1 MKLLVIVTEFPKATE
16 TFIYRD
22 LLKFAEGGAEIEL
35 HHLAPFRTKQPLHRF
50 AEPTRNWARYT
61 PFFGGAAAGALLRA
75 AVRWPGRLA
84 KAVAQ
89 IVAAHARRPRLCLKS
104 LALVPK
110 ALAMAEEAQRSGVD
124 HVHAEFAGHPATVAW
139 LMHRFGGPTYSVSC
153 RAHDIF
159 RTQALLGA
167 KLGEA
172 AAVRTVSG
180 YGRDFLKSRVPAL
193 VAREIHVI
201 HSSVDLASIEASP
214 PPAGPFRILFVGA
227 LEAKKGVE
235 HLLDA
240 LGLAADT
247 LGDWRCDL
255 LGGGPLRSAL
265 EARAKQ
271 LGIAGRVRFHGAVDF
286 ETVAAAYRSAHL
298 CVAPSVVGPGGRQ
311 EGIPN
316 VMIEALAY
324 ARPAISTPISGI
336 PELIESGVN
345 GLLVPPGDAEA
356 LAEAILRV
364 NRDPAFAAALGRRGR
379 ETVEAR
385 FDLSVNAARQLALF
399 RAAAAPFG
407 RPAPCAAPAASSAA
421 LPLA

>member
-1 MKLLVIVTEFPKATE
+1 MKLLVIVTEYPKATE

-22 LLKFAEGGAEIEL
+22 LLKFAESGAEIDL
-35 HHLAPFRTKQPLHRF
+35 HHLAPFRKGQPLHRF
-50 AEPTRNWARYT
+50 AEPTRAWARYT
-61 PFFGGAAAGALLRA
+61 PFFGRAAAGALLRGLVRRPA
-75 AVRWPGRLA
+75 ALA

-89 IVAAHARRPRLCLKS
+89 IVWAYARHPKLCLKS

-110 ALAMAEEAQRSGVD
+110 ALAMAEDARRDGIA

-139 LMHRFGGPTYSVSC
+139 LMRRFGGPTYSVSC

-159 RTQALLGA
+159 RTQKLLGA

-172 AAVRTVSG
+172 SAVRTVSA
-180 YGRDFLKSRVPAL
+180 YGRDFLKARVPAL
-193 VAREIHVI
+193 ASREIHVI
-201 HSSVDLASIEASP
+201 HSSVDLERIQASP
-214 PPAGPFRILFVGA
+214 LPAEPFRILFVGA
-227 LEAKKGVE
+227 LEAKKGVG

-240 LGLAADT
+240 LALASER
-247 LGDWRCDL
+247 LGDWHCDL

-265 EARAKQ
+265 EAQAEA

-286 ETVAAAYRSAHL
+286 ETAAAAYREASL
-298 CVAPSVVGPGGRQ
+298 CVAPSVIGPGGRQ

-336 PELIESGVN
+336 PELIQSGVN
-345 GLLVPPGDAEA
+345 GILVPPGDAEA
-356 LAEAILRV
+356 LSEAMLLVRG
-364 NRDPAFAAALGRRGR
+364 DPAFAAELGKRGR

-385 FDLSVNAARQLALF
+385 FDLAVNAARQLALF
-399 RAAAAPFG
+399 RAAAATVAP
-407 RPAPCAAPAASSAA
+407 PARAAVPTASSAA
-421 LPLA
+421 LPLG

>member
-1 MKLLVIVTEFPKATE
+1 MKLLVIVTEYPKATE

-35 HHLAPFRTKQPLHRF
+35 HHLAPFRTGQPLHRF
-50 AEPTRNWARYT
+50 AEPTRGWARYT
-61 PFFGGAAAGALLRA
+61 PFFGRAAARALLRA
-75 AVRWPGRLA
+75 VFRRPLTLA
-84 KAVAQ
+84 KAVGQ
-89 IVAAHARRPRLCLKS
+89 IAAAYATRPKLCLKS

-110 ALAMAEEAQRSGVD
+110 ALAMAEAARRAGVD

-139 LMHRFGGPTYSVSC
+139 LMRRFGGPTYSVSC

-159 RTQALLGA
+159 RTQKLLGP

-172 AAVRTVSG
+172 SMVRTVSA
-180 YGRDFLKSRVPAL
+180 YGRAFLKAKVPAL
-193 VAREIHVI
+193 AGREIHVI
-201 HSSVDLASIEASP
+201 HSSLDLARIEASP
-214 PPAGPFRILFVGA
+214 PPGGPFRILFVGA

-235 HLLDA
+235 HLLGA
-240 LGLAADT
+240 LAVAADR
-247 LGDWRCDL
+247 LGDWQCDL
-255 LGGGPLRSAL
+255 LGGGPLHDAL
-265 EARAKQ
+265 AEQAKA
-271 LGIAGRVRFHGAVDF
+271 LGLSDRVRFHGAVDF
-286 ETVAAAYRSAHL
+286 EAVAAAYRSASL
-298 CVAPSVVGPGGRQ
+298 CIAPSVIGPGGRQ

-364 NRDPAFAAALGRRGR
+364 REDPDFAAGLGRRGR

-399 RAAAAPFG
+399 RAAAAACP
-407 RPAPCAAPAASSAA
+407 RSVPRAAPGASSAA
-421 LPLA
+421 VRLG

>member
-1 MKLLVIVTEFPKATE
+1 MKLLVIVTEYPKATE

-22 LLKFAEGGAEIEL
+22 LLKFADGGAEIAL
-35 HHLAPFRTKQPLHRF
+35 HHLAPFRRDQPLHRF
-50 AEPTRNWARYT
+50 AAPTRGWARYT
-61 PFFGGAAAGALLRA
+61 PFFGRAAAGALVRA
-75 AVRWPGRLA
+75 LMRRPGTLA
-84 KAVAQ
+84 KAIGQ
-89 IVAAHARRPRLCLKS
+89 IVAAFATKPKLCLKS

-110 ALAMAEEAQRSGVD
+110 ALAMAEEARRAGID

-139 LMHRFGGPTYSVSC
+139 LMHRFGGPSYSVSC

-159 RTQALLGA
+159 RTQKLLGA

-172 AAVRTVSG
+172 SAVRTVSTF
-180 YGRDFLKSRVPAL
+180 GRDFLRARVPTLAE
-193 VAREIHVI
+193 REIYVI
-201 HSSVDLASIEASP
+201 RSSVDLSRIEPAPLP
-214 PPAGPFRILFVGA
+214 PGPFRILFVGA

-240 LGLAADT
+240 LGIAAPR
-247 LGDWRCDL
+247 LGDWQCDL
-255 LGGGPLRSAL
+255 LGGGPLHGAL
-265 EARAKQ
+265 QAQAEA

-286 ETVAAAYRSAHL
+286 ETVADAYRGASL
-298 CVAPSVVGPGGRQ
+298 CVAPSVIGPGGRQ

-345 GLLVPPGDAEA
+345 GLLVPPGDPAA

-364 NRDPAFAAALGRRGR
+364 HGDPALAAEMGRRGR

-399 RAAAAPFG
+399 RGAAA
-407 RPAPCAAPAASSAA
+407 RPQPAVQAAPAAPSAA
-421 LPLA
+421 LPLG